1 MSGTVPTRKAFR
13 LVRRFRGSKIR
24 APQRPREPNYLS
36 ARLQSLGLRKLLL
49 LSLSVANGA
58 NSLVVLVVEDE
69 FLVRYNIAGC
79 LQEAGYVVVE
89 AGSGEEAIALCNSG
103 RPIDMVV
110 TDINLGG
117 CASGWDVA
125 ECFRAARPDAPGG
138 LYIREIDRYGTL
150 RSSERLPHETVPK
163 RRNSGCMSATGIP
176 TLNGLGVLVC
186 CGPSPKGRVFHLC
199 HDR

>member
-125 ECFRAARPDAPGG
+125 ECFRAARPDVPVVYTSGKSIDTERCVPRSVFLTKPCQSG
-138 LYIREIDRYGTL
+138 EILDVCQ
-150 RSSERLPHETVPK
+150 RLA
-163 RRNSGCMSATGIP
+163 SQ
-176 TLNGLGVLVC
+176 L
-186 CGPSPKGRVFHLC
+186 
-199 HDR
+199 